1 MLAPL
6 LAVALIALTVLALLL
21 AGVLAAVATAIVLL
35 NVLAT
40 IICSRSRALRKMH
53 AEHWRPSSFRAPP
66 QPADEAGEEPAP
78 SLTIHRL

>member
-1 MLAPL
+1 
-6 LAVALIALTVLALLL
+6 
-21 AGVLAAVATAIVLL
+21 
-35 NVLAT
+35 
-40 IICSRSRALRKMH
+40 MH